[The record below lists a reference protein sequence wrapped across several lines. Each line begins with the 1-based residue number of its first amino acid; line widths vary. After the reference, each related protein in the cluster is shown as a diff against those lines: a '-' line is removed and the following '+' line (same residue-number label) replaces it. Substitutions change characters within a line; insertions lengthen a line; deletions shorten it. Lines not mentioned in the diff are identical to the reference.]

1 MARILIV
8 DDDAQFR
15 KMLRMML
22 EKGGHE
28 IFEAPDGK
36 VGLALYKKDPTDLV
50 ISDIFMPHKEGLQ
63 TIKELRQDFPD
74 AKIIAVSGGGKVKGF
89 DYLDDAELFGANRTL
104 AKPFTGKDVLAAVGE
119 LLDQK

>member
-1 MARILIV
+1 
-8 DDDAQFR
+8 
-15 KMLRMML
+15 ML

-28 IFEAPDGK
+28 ILEAPDGK